1 MIGKFLEAIL
11 KSKAL
16 AWRVEQFDCKSDCP
30 RCGKCVTL
38 AAELGLEI
46 TADEMDAAR
55 QEFVGGRLV
64 VDGKEYKPGAQKLQQ
79 MQIRRSVQTL
89 LRKIAEDH

>member
-1 MIGKFLEAIL
+1 M
-11 KSKAL
+11 
-16 AWRVEQFDCKSDCP
+16 
-30 RCGKCVTL
+30 TL

-46 TADEMDAAR
+46 TADEMDTAR

-64 VDGKEYKPGAQKLQQ
+64 VDGKVYKPDPRKLRQ
-79 MQIRRSVQTL
+79 MQIRRSAQAL